1 MRFLVL
7 AAALLLTSCWVGDGL
22 YSNGDA
28 RQPIPAGIYRT
39 TSGEDRI
46 KIEKVTLLPNG
57 LTQIGDGDGK
67 GFYGFAPL
75 DKDNRRFVAWFRKDE
90 ETPEDR
96 AQFYMLLDRRSADEF
111 ILYLPE
117 CKGELAELARKAGAT
132 IEEGTPDVC
141 HFLTRAGLENAMR
154 QVQISGDVMRIVRV
168 RGK

>member
-1 MRFLVL
+1 MRYLVL
-7 AAALLLTSCWVGDGL
+7 AAALLLTGCWVGDGL

-46 KIEKVTLLPNG
+46 KIEKVTLLQNG
-57 LTQIGDGDGK
+57 LTQIDDGDGK

-90 ETPEDR
+90 QTPEDR

-132 IEEGTPDVC
+132 IEEGTSAVC
-141 HFLTRAGLENAMR
+141 HFLTRSTSRPRCGRFRSRET
-154 QVQISGDVMRIVRV
+154 
-168 RGK
+168 

>member
-7 AAALLLTSCWVGDGL
+7 VAALLLTSCWMGDGL
-22 YSNGDA
+22 YSNDDA
-28 RQPIPAGIYRT
+28 RQPIGAGIYRT

-75 DKDNRRFVAWFRKDE
+75 DKENRRFVAWLRKDE

-96 AQFYMLLDRRSADEF
+96 GQFYMLLDRRSADEF
-111 ILYLPE
+111 VLYLPE
-117 CKGELAELARKAGAT
+117 CKGELAELARRAGAT
-132 IEEGTPDVC
+132 IEKGTTDVC
-141 HFLTRAGLENAMR
+141 HFLTRSSLETAMR
-154 QVQISGDVMRIVRV
+154 QVRISGDVMRIVRV
-168 RGK
+168 RDK